1 MHENIMS
8 VLDNQNYLSYN
19 TYIFGLAPIK
29 RFFVEPGEILI
40 IIWR

>member
-19 TYIFGLAPIK
+19 TNIFGPAAREKL
-29 RFFVEPGEILI
+29 F
-40 IIWR
+40 